1 MVKRDVQEKAEI
13 VIYSV
18 IPYKHILR
26 KKELYCNLLIQKF
39 TILGYFWFQETDFL
53 DQCVWNS

>member
-39 TILGYFWFQETDFL
+39 TILGYFCFQETDFL
-53 DQCVWNS
+53 DQ